1 MFLFLTLS
9 CSHIVN
15 FSTPATDI
23 FLFLILESNF
33 FSRLVSAVVYVLF
46 NLRLFPL
53 RYCLPSDYRDVSK
66 ILLFVFSQ
74 LFCFL
79 LYCYFFVFEK
89 CVMKTLSD
97 SLLAK
102 NKIVLRKYFLPN
114 FCSGKF
120 SGMAALAELRIRLVI
135 ELLALSSDTE
145 NWEKKTWDFCCC
157 NFNN

>member
-102 NKIVLRKYFLPN
+102 NKISFAKI
-114 FCSGKF
+114 F
-120 SGMAALAELRIRLVI
+120 SSQ
-135 ELLALSSDTE
+135 LLFRQIFWNGGTSRA
-145 NWEKKTWDFCCC
+145 
-157 NFNN
+157 